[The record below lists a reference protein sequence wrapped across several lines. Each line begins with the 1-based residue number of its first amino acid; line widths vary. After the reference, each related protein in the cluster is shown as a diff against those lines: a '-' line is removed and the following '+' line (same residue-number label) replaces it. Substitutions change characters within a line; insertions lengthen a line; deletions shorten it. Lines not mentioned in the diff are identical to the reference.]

1 MQICF
6 LKRRAAKNWEDPKPF
21 TIWNCLAGRLAHA
34 GFLAWAVGHVEV
46 LEAVPLKLSMEEVFV
61 QSVESVT
68 P

>member
-1 MQICF
+1 MP
-6 LKRRAAKNWEDPKPF
+6 A
-21 TIWNCLAGRLAHA
+21 
-34 GFLAWAVGHVEV
+34 FLAWAVGHAEV